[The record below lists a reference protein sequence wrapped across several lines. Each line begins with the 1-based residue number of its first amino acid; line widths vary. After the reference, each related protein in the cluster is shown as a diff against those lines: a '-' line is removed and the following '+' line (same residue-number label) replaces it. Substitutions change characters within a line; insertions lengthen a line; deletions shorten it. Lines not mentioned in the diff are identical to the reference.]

1 MRLPASLRPAIAAM
15 RRCCCP
21 TWPMLWWYTTKVAS
35 TEAQVSGAFPQSPL
49 QLEHVFRLVD
59 GKIAALRIH

>member
-1 MRLPASLRPAIAAM
+1 
-15 RRCCCP
+15 
-21 TWPMLWWYTTKVAS
+21 MLWWYTTKVAS
-35 TEAQVSGAFPQSPL
+35 TEAQVSGAFPQSTL